1 MSESRKFVSFILIAI
16 TIVPQVFALRA
27 YIRVRPY
34 RSDLEG
40 KSPEPIWKS
49 LSYQWHKVRPSS
61 YSPDGQAFL
70 RRLWFWA
77 ILCHLTL
84 LVDVVFILNGAR

>member
-1 MSESRKFVSFILIAI
+1 MSESHKFVPLILIAI

-34 RSDLEG
+34 RTDIEAD
-40 KSPEPIWKS
+40 SPEPLWKS

-61 YSPDGQAFL
+61 YAPDGQIFL

-77 ILCHLTL
+77 ILCHLSL
-84 LVDVVFILNGAR
+84 LVDVVFILKGMP